1 MSEREYIICWFS
13 IQKEKTHKNYTEQA
27 GGGEEEEELLPH
39 VPGAFVRISYYR
51 RDYARAEIM
60 AWPAGLC

>member
-27 GGGEEEEELLPH
+27 GGGGGG
-39 VPGAFVRISYYR
+39 GA
-51 RDYARAEIM
+51 AAAATRAGGIRTD
-60 AWPAGLC
+60 LVL